1 MRHSNKGRTHTWIK
15 KLKTL
20 VKSLDKQKRE
30 NKKMKKKASIR
41 KNKKTVTVQK
51 NPAVTVM
58 FSASDLSTPA
68 EVASINIVKRQ
79 RNEKST
85 P

>member
-1 MRHSNKGRTHTWIK
+1 
-15 KLKTL
+15 
-20 VKSLDKQKRE
+20 
-30 NKKMKKKASIR
+30 MKKKASIR

-51 NPAVTVM
+51 NPAVTAM

-79 RNEKST
+79 RNEMAT